1 MRMRVIAATG
11 AALALSLTGLVAVNP
26 ASAQELFPSAC
37 ITFTDNAGQGL
48 SLQGDGHGNQP
59 FLETHS
65 GDCLTPI
72 NEETIS
78 GVTYFQLEDHDGG
91 FCLNEALAPKVVE
104 ESCPVDSSNEL
115 IRLAGTNGNGLEFKA
130 DSEYITTASVASL
143 QDLEQSSSATPT
155 EENQWEWSNDA
166 PVEQVLPVDF
176 VSPTSSNWTTIGDT
190 APAGEI
196 ENAILEIC
204 DPLGNCGGN
213 ATEANTAWDSTLET
227 LKFDDGV
234 RPLYYISTDFAN
246 ISLAT
251 VEQDAAKA
259 ETWYGSYDIGFMFD
273 EVSGTSADQSY
284 YQDLYDYVTEPTS
297 EGGLGAPVVMM
308 NAGAPPPV
316 DYVFGDQEILQVFE
330 GSETDFTNG
339 SFSMPS
345 WTDNL
350 PTNTFAATISA
361 ATASSYKTDVAD
373 AENDG
378 IGNIYINDEA
388 AVPPPYD
395 TLPSFLAGEA
405 AAAASYD
412 PGTAAGNVRVP

>member
-1 MRMRVIAATG
+1 MRMRVIAATA
-11 AALALSLTGLVAVNP
+11 AALGLSLTGLVAVNP
-26 ASAQELFPSAC
+26 ASAQESFPSAC
-37 ITFTDNAGQGL
+37 LTYTDNAGQGL

-59 FLETHS
+59 FLEAHS

-115 IRLAGTNGNGLEFKA
+115 IRLAGTNGNELEFKA
-130 DSEYITTASVASL
+130 DSEYVTTASVAGS
-143 QDLEQSSSATPT
+143 QQLEQSSSATPT
-155 EENQWEWSNDA
+155 SENQWEWSNDA

-176 VSPTSSNWTTIGDT
+176 VGPTSSDWTTIGAT

-196 ENAILEIC
+196 ENVILEIC

-213 ATEANTAWDSTLET
+213 ATEANTSWDSTLQT
-227 LKFDDGV
+227 LRSDDGV
-234 RPLYYISTDFAN
+234 RPLYYISTGFAD
-246 ISLAT
+246 IPLAT
-251 VEQDAAKA
+251 VEQEAAKA
-259 ETWYGSYDIGFMFD
+259 ETWYGSYGIGFMFD

-284 YQDLYDYVTEPTS
+284 YQDLYDYATEPAS

-308 NAGAPPPV
+308 NAGAPPSV

-345 WTDNL
+345 WADNL
-350 PTNTFAATISA
+350 PTSAFAATISD
-361 ATASSYKTDVAD
+361 ATASSYTTALTD
-373 AENDG
+373 AEHDG
-378 IGNIYINDEA
+378 IGNIYIDDEA
-388 AVPPPYD
+388 ASPPPYD

-412 PGTAAGNVRVP
+412 PGTSAGSVGVP